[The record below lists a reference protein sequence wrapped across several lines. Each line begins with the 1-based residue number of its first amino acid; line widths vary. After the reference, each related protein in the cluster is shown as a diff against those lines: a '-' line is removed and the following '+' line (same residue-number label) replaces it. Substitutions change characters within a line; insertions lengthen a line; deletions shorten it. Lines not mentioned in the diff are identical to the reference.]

1 MVLRV
6 KNASRSQEEDVLSYS
21 SRNGKNKI
29 LKEKSAYILASMIKR
44 DLLANN
50 SNLKTEVRV
59 KNLSRGELEILKEI
73 C

>member
-6 KNASRSQEEDVLSYS
+6 KNASRSQEEDVFSYS
-21 SRNGKNKI
+21 SRNDKNKI

-50 SNLKTEVRV
+50 LNLKTEVRV
-59 KNLSRGELEILKEI
+59 KNLSRGEIES
-73 C
+73 